1 MLNQVFV
8 DAVGYMA
15 GLLATVA
22 FVPQVTKTMRE
33 RTAKDISL
41 GMYVLFC
48 VGVTLW
54 LVYGFL
60 IYSWPVIISNL
71 VSLILSATILALKIK
86 HG

>member
-8 DAVGYMA
+8 DAIGYMA

-33 RTAKDISL
+33 RIAKDISL

-71 VSLILSATILALKIK
+71 ASLILSATILALKIK